1 MNYKQ
6 LEQRLARLSG
16 LRKGPFKNSH
26 LGIEKESLRV
36 NKHGTIAKTPHP
48 QALGAALTH
57 PYITTDYSEALLEL
71 ITPPVDG
78 VKPAMDY
85 LQLLHKFV
93 YDNIQEESIWATS
106 MPCVVEGEA
115 GIPIAEYGSSNIG
128 RMKTI
133 YRHGLGHRYGKI
145 MQVIAGVHYNYSM
158 PEDFWPVYQDLE
170 QEKCTGQD
178 FINHQSFAQIRNIQ
192 RYGWLVPYLFGASP
206 AVCKSFLAGQT
217 TPLLEFNENT
227 YYEPFATS
235 LRMGDIGYTNAKEGE
250 AGVKAIY
257 DDVESYVESLSKA
270 INTSYPE
277 YEQIGVKVDGEYRQ
291 LNANRLQIENEYYS
305 TVRPKQVL
313 EGVEKPGLALQKRGV
328 RYVEL
333 RSCDI
338 NAGDPLG
345 VNADQLYFLEAFM
358 IFCLLQE
365 SPLITPAEQKAI
377 DWNITTTAHKGR
389 DPALQLRRSEDQL
402 PLTLWA
408 MEICEAMAGICE
420 LLDSTTD
427 GKPYTHS
434 LMTIMEVARDPERT
448 PSACMLEEMR
458 SNKEGFYHFAL
469 RKSEEHWE
477 YFSRLKVDEVAME
490 NLHQLAEESI
500 LRQKE
505 IEAADVQDFD
515 AFLQAYFAQR

>member
-6 LEQRLARLSG
+6 LEKRLTRLVR
-16 LRKGPFKNSH
+16 LRENPFKNSR

-36 NKHGTIAKTPHP
+36 NAHGTIAKTPHP
-48 QALGAALTH
+48 QTLGAALTH
-57 PYITTDYSEALLEL
+57 PHITTDYSEALLEL

-78 VKPAMDY
+78 VKPAMDF
-85 LQLLHKFV
+85 LQILHKFV
-93 YDNIQEESIWATS
+93 YDNIQDESIWATS

-115 GIPIAEYGSSNIG
+115 GIPIAEYGRSNIG
-128 RMKTI
+128 RMKNI
-133 YRHGLGHRYGKI
+133 YRRGLGHRYGKI

-158 PEDFWPVYQDLE
+158 PQTFWPVYEELE
-170 QEKCTGQD
+170 QDRSSGQG
-178 FINHQSFAQIRNIQ
+178 FINHHSFAQIRNIQ
-192 RYGWLVPYLFGASP
+192 RYGWLIPYLFGASP
-206 AVCKSFLAGQT
+206 AVCKSFLAGEPS
-217 TPLLEFNENT
+217 PLQEFNENT
-227 YYEPFATS
+227 LYEPFATS

-250 AGVKAIY
+250 TGVKAIY
-257 DDVESYVESLSKA
+257 DDIDSYVESLSQA
-270 INTSYPE
+270 INTPYPE
-277 YEQIGVKVDGEYRQ
+277 YEKIGVKVDGDYRQ

-305 TVRPKQVL
+305 TVRPKQIL
-313 EGVEKPGLALQKRGV
+313 EGVEKPSLALKRRGV

-333 RSCDI
+333 RSCDV
-338 NAGDPLG
+338 NACDPLG
-345 VNADQLYFLEAFM
+345 VNTEQLYFLEAFM

-377 DWNITTTAHKGR
+377 DWNITTTTHQGR
-389 DPALQLRRSEDQL
+389 DPALALRRGDSSL
-402 PLTLWA
+402 LLTRWA

-420 LLDSTTD
+420 LLDSTTE

-469 RKSEEHWE
+469 RKSEEHRE
-477 YFSRLKVDEVAME
+477 YFSHLKVDESALE
-490 NLHQLAEESI
+490 TLQQSAKDSI

-505 IEAADVQDFD
+505 IEAADGQDFD
-515 AFLQAYFAQR
+515 VFLQEYFTQS